1 MDICETEDRKPSL
14 PTGVQIEDS
23 FWAGLYLANSRP
35 DTLSVGADL
44 PVLAGAVS
52 PVFNQA
58 AEGHDNIPA
67 MNSAM
72 HNQFSAQ
79 SNLQLMSYVN
89 SALNEYGRSSSAP
102 RHIQRTP
109 VAIQALPVQSQTLG
123 LQQNS
128 VTNLDSLI
136 TSSSSAAHV
145 SLSNPTSADTYNA
158 ILSDAERQQHFSR
171 TPLNMP
177 QVSAAT
183 QV

>member
-14 PTGVQIEDS
+14 AAGVHIEDN

-44 PVLAGAVS
+44 PVLADAVS
-52 PVFNQA
+52 PVFNQV
-58 AEGHDNIPA
+58 AEGHDNILA

-72 HNQFSAQ
+72 HNQFSPQ
-79 SNLQLMSYVN
+79 SNLQLMNYVN
-89 SALNEYGRSSSAP
+89 SVANEYGRSSSAP

-109 VAIQALPVQSQTLG
+109 VAIQALPVQSQTVG
-123 LQQNS
+123 PQQNS
-128 VTNLDSLI
+128 VTNLDSLNN
-136 TSSSSAAHV
+136 SSSSATHV
-145 SLSNPTSADTYNA
+145 SLSNPTSGDPYNA
-158 ILSDAERQQHFSR
+158 ILSDAERQQIFSR